1 MSLPSLVF
9 TLTSP
14 AVKPSAGVVM
24 TVCAQTGWAASA
36 KPAPSVVVAAS
47 AVRRDS
53 AVSLRETR
61 SPSMISS
68 RLVCGAKPMLAASS
82 STITIR
88 RVSAG
93 LDMRQGEILRTLHL
107 HQSRHGALELEDAVA
122 LGVEL

>member
-24 TVCAQTGWAASA
+24 TVCAQTGWAARA
-36 KPAPSVVVAAS
+36 KPAPSVVAAAS

-61 SPSMISS
+61 SPSMVK
-68 RLVCGAKPMLAASS
+68 LPVDCGAKPMLAASGP
-82 STITIR
+82 TITIR
-88 RVSAG
+88 RVSGG

-107 HQSRHGALELEDAVA
+107 HQARHGALEL
-122 LGVEL
+122 